1 MSVAV
6 VVPFNPGREDRDRI
20 WSWMRGRWAEHH
32 PDWPIIE
39 GRCDGPG
46 WSKGAA
52 VADAVSRTTADV
64 LVVID
69 ADLWIDN
76 LADAVDAVDAGWVM
90 PQKLV
95 HRLHPRAT
103 AAVLAG
109 GPFVSKP
116 QTWVQKPYACVEGGG
131 VVVLRRDTYLDVPID
146 PRFEGWGGEDI
157 SWGWALR
164 TLVGPPARL
173 DGDLWHLWHEPQA
186 RRNRRR
192 GSEASEALAGRYR
205 RALGDRSAM
214 NELVRE
220 AHAAARG
227 QVVAL

>member
-6 VVPFNPGREDRDRI
+6 VVPYNPGQEDRDVI
-20 WSWMRGRWAEHH
+20 WSWMRERWAQHH

-39 GRCDGPG
+39 GRCDGQG

-52 VADAVSRTTADV
+52 VADALTRTTAEI

-76 LADAVDAVDAGWVM
+76 LPDAVAAVEAGAGWVM

-116 QTWVQKPYACVEGGG
+116 QTWVQKPYSCVEGGG
-131 VVVLRRDTYLDVPID
+131 VVVLRRETYQQVPID
-146 PRFEGWGGEDI
+146 PRFVGWGGEDI

-164 TLVGPPARL
+164 TLIGAPIRL

-205 RALGDRSAM
+205 RALRQPDAM
-214 NELVRE
+214 RALLDETR
-220 AHAAARG
+220 
-227 QVVAL
+227 VAV